1 MYTKEEEEKKF
12 IMSTGMFHK
21 CQMGIEFDIYEWGE
35 INFFFSLSSKYR
47 RKLESTSYTA
57 LRMFYIWHEHED
69 RQRERVECVCVRMY
83 VCLYIHC

>member
-35 INFFFSLSSKYR
+35 INFFFLPYPRNIVENWNRPLIQPCVCFISGMSMK
-47 RKLESTSYTA
+47 T
-57 LRMFYIWHEHED
+57 D
-69 RQRERVECVCVRMY
+69 RENVLNVCVRMY